1 MRASGGGVEAQH
13 AVVLTKAPLGGF
25 ASYSGE
31 KQGTH
36 NWMAALASSSIIYVL
51 LAVAAVAVGTTAKT
65 VMQEKTVEVTFVEKV
80 MIEPPPPPPPLP
92 EVKPAPPPAA
102 AAPVVRPDQK
112 IRKLDKPPPPK
123 ELVAPKE
130 MPQEAPKEADPSL
143 DKGIAVFGEGEGDP
157 AGLEGGQAGGVA
169 GGMVGG
175 AIALPEDANPPVPD
189 KGNPIPDYPADA
201 RVAGKTGTVIL
212 KVVILADGSVADV
225 QLMRGDEP
233 FASSAIKAVKG
244 WKYAPARHKGQP
256 ITVYRI
262 IQIPFKLNV

>member
-1 MRASGGGVEAQH
+1 MRTSGGGATAEVRTSPASF
-13 AVVLTKAPLGGF
+13 GGF

-31 KQGTH
+31 KDGAH
-36 NWMAALASSSIIYVL
+36 NWMAALASSSVIYVL
-51 LAVAAVAVGTTAKT
+51 LAVAAVAIGTTAKT
-65 VMQEKTVEVTFVEKV
+65 VMREKPVEVTFVEKV
-80 MIEPPPPPPPLP
+80 LIEPPPPPPPMP

-123 ELVAPKE
+123 EMVAPKE
-130 MPQEAPKEADPSL
+130 MPKEAPKEADPSL
-143 DKGIAVFGEGEGDP
+143 DKGVAVYGEGEGDP

-189 KGNPIPDYPADA
+189 RGNPVPDYPAEA
-201 RVAGKTGTVIL
+201 RSAGKTGTVIL

-225 QLMRGDEP
+225 TLMRGDEP

>member
-1 MRASGGGVEAQH
+1 MEAPED
-13 AVVLTKAPLGGF
+13 VLKTPLRTF
-25 ASYSGE
+25 ASFSGE
-31 KQGTH
+31 ERGTRH
-36 NWMAALASSSIIYVL
+36 WKTALASSSVIYVL
-51 LAVAAVAVGTTAKT
+51 IAVVAVAVGTTAKQ
-65 VMQEKTVEVTFVEKV
+65 VMREKEVEVTFVEKV
-80 MIEPPPPPPPLP
+80 VTEPPPPPPPMP
-92 EVKPAPPPAA
+92 ETKPAPPPAA

-130 MPQEAPKEADPSL
+130 APQEAPKEADPSL
-143 DKGIAVFGEGEGDP
+143 DKGIAVFGDGEGDP

-189 KGNPIPDYPADA
+189 KGNAIPDYPAEA
-201 RVAGKTGTVIL
+201 RSAGKTGMVIL
-212 KVVILADGSVADV
+212 KVVILADGRVADV
-225 QLMRGDEP
+225 TLMRGDEP
-233 FASSAIKAVKG
+233 FASSAIKAVKQ
-244 WKYAPARHKGQP
+244 WRYEPARHKGQP

>member
-1 MRASGGGVEAQH
+1 V
-13 AVVLTKAPLGGF
+13 TKASFGTF

-31 KQGTH
+31 EHGTH
-36 NWMAALASSSIIYVL
+36 HWLAALASSSVIYVL
-51 LAVAAVAVGTTAKT
+51 LAVAAVAIGTTART
-65 VMQEKTVEVTFVEKV
+65 VMQEKPVEVTFVEKV
-80 MIEPPPPPPPLP
+80 LIEPPPPPPMP
-92 EVKPAPPPAA
+92 EAKPAPPPAA

-123 ELVAPKE
+123 ELLAPKE
-130 MPQEAPKEADPSL
+130 VPQEAPKEADPSL
-143 DKGIAVFGEGEGDP
+143 DKGVAVYGEGEGDP

-189 KGNPIPDYPADA
+189 KTNPIPDYPADA
-201 RVAGKTGTVIL
+201 RVAGKTGMVIL
-212 KVVILADGSVADV
+212 KVVILADGSVGDV